1 MLSGMGKESTEV
13 SEMEQ
18 VQKIEGIS
26 PDMLWT
32 FLIVLVGLA
41 TLFVLGDKVLDV
53 FRKAHERRKQS
64 HQLNQQDIT
73 DKIADKVIEKLNPE
87 LDKKFAEI
95 DKRLKNDKENLDSHT
110 RQLNAFES
118 RVTQLENG
126 NKALCH
132 GMLALL
138 ELNPSLKNAQKAM
151 RNYLI
156 DGEYKEDNDE

>member
-1 MLSGMGKESTEV
+1 
-13 SEMEQ
+13 MEQ
-18 VQKIEGIS
+18 IQKIEGIS

-41 TLFVLGDKVLDV
+41 TLFVLGDKVVDV
-53 FRKAHERRKQS
+53 FRKAHERRKQ
-64 HQLNQQDIT
+64 NQELSKQDIT
-73 DKIADKVIEKLNPE
+73 DTIADKVIQKMNPE

-95 DKRLKNDKENLDSHT
+95 EKRLANDKENIDLHT
-110 RQLNAFES
+110 RQLNAFER
-118 RVTQLENG
+118 RVNQLENG

-138 ELNPSLKNAQKAM
+138 EKDPALKNAQKAM

-156 DGEYKEDNDE
+156 DGVYKEDDDE